1 MRCYGLSKQERKYE
15 VVSGKP
21 VIAPIKRTIYV
32 GVMTSSWLLPV
43 LSTKTTRHP
52 FRLAFVSRRFSITPK
67 NLSIRH
73 QPGKPI
79 RSKSFTPRSSLN
91 YREHPASLVIF
102 RTSNSSSAPS
112 SSKPL
117 HIVPPVTWAA
127 ATHSPS
133 ATEHFANSRTM
144 ADPI

>member
-52 FRLAFVSRRFSITPK
+52 FRANEFFY
-67 NLSIRH
+67 H
-73 QPGKPI
+73 AQE
-79 RSKSFTPRSSLN
+79 SF
-91 YREHPASLVIF
+91 
-102 RTSNSSSAPS
+102 
-112 SSKPL
+112 
-117 HIVPPVTWAA
+117 
-127 ATHSPS
+127 
-133 ATEHFANSRTM
+133 
-144 ADPI
+144 D